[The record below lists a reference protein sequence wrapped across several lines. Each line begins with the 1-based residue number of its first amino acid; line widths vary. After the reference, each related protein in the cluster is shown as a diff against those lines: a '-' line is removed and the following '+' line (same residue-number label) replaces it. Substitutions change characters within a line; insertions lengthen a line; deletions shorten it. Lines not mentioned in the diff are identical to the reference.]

1 MSWRRADHRFA
12 SLDRDDDG
20 PSQRAW
26 RERSISHSPT
36 TPQRD
41 KGRVAESVEFVHGRL
56 AAGGPSLGQTLPAL
70 RRRPMLSYLSHQTT
84 QARRNGA
91 NAPMAITRKNDV
103 TAVACMRAW
112 HSSATRH
119 PRSHTLIAAAHQRAS
134 SCRPN
139 GRLPGGNASSRTYL
153 YYSIELGG
161 FLRLD
166 RDTSRGLRRVATHGP

>member
-119 PRSHTLIAAAHQRAS
+119 PRSHTPNRSRSSTSLILSPQRPPSWRERIIAH
-134 SCRPN
+134 
-139 GRLPGGNASSRTYL
+139 LPVL
-153 YYSIELGG
+153 SIELGG